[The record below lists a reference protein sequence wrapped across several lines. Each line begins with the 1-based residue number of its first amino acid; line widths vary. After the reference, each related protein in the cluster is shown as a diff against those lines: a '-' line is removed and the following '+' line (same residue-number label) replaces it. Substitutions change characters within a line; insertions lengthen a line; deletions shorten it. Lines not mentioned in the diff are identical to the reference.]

1 MVRAARIGVALLLLC
16 AVGGCDSGFLDFVNI
31 PSVQR
36 TASTAGIVASVEV
49 REGPAVV
56 VLADGERISLE
67 GRPPLIRIGTIERG
81 GLFLAGDDPES
92 WYAFIS
98 EAVPGCFA
106 LTTRGNDAGPDI
118 VTELGLR
125 LTKTADFVAP
135 VDANQKY
142 RAVPG
147 FPFCL
152 DSNGHVFSYDSEYH
166 ERSLEPLPPPPSP

>member
-1 MVRAARIGVALLLLC
+1 MRAVRIGVAFLLPWI
-16 AVGGCDSGFLDFVNI
+16 AVGCDSGFLDFVNI

-36 TASTAGIVASVEV
+36 TATTAGIVASVEF
-49 REGPAVV
+49 REGPPIV
-56 VLADGERISLE
+56 VLADGQRISLE
-67 GRPPLIRIGTIERG
+67 GSKQLVQVGTLARG
-81 GLFLAGDDPES
+81 GLFLAGDDPEP
-92 WYAFIS
+92 WYGFIL

-106 LTTRGNDAGPDI
+106 LITRGDDAGPDI

-135 VDANQKY
+135 VDENQKY

-152 DSNGHVFSYDSEYH
+152 DSRGRVFSYDREYH
-166 ERSLEPLPPPPSP
+166 ERSFEPLPPSASP

>member
-1 MVRAARIGVALLLLC
+1 MIILLC
-16 AVGGCDSGFLDFVNI
+16 AVAGCDSGFLDFVNI

-36 TASTAGIVASVEV
+36 TATTAGIVASVESH
-49 REGPAVV
+49 EGPPGV
-56 VLADGERISLE
+56 VLADGQRILLKGST
-67 GRPPLIRIGTIERG
+67 PLVTIGTIERG
-81 GLFLAGDDPES
+81 GLFLAGDEPEP
-92 WYAFIS
+92 WYAFVT

-106 LTTRGNDAGPDI
+106 LITRGNDAGPDI

-142 RAVPG
+142 VAVPG

-152 DSNGHVFSYDSEYH
+152 DSNGHVFSYDREYH
-166 ERSLEPLPPPPSP
+166 ERSFEPLPPLASP